1 MKTTL
6 LAMLVAA
13 CGSSSSGV
21 DAQGQGLSLTV
32 KNFDAWC
39 TITVEGGSATT
50 LPTETVTVTTGT
62 VTLTAKPASSA
73 FELGPAPWHDTA
85 GDSGSGDPGTVTGTG
100 TDAVSTTTV
109 SGVTSAGT
117 CVWACCP
124 FTSGSGC
131 PTTDQ
136 CM

>member
-1 MKTTL
+1 MKTIL
-6 LAMLVAA
+6 LAMLVTA
-13 CGSSSSGV
+13 CGSSSTGA
-21 DAQGQGLSLTV
+21 DAQGQGLALTV
-32 KNFDAWC
+32 KNFDGWC
-39 TITVEGGSATT
+39 AITVEGGSATT
-50 LPTETVTVTTGT
+50 LATETVTVTTGT

-73 FELGPAPWHDTA
+73 FELGPAPWHDTT
-85 GDSGSGDPGTVTGTG
+85 GDSGSGDPGTVTGSG
-100 TDAVSTTTV
+100 ANAVSTTTV
-109 SGVTSAGT
+109 SGVTAAGK